1 MLGEDHP
8 HTLIS
13 AGNLANDLRCLG
25 EHQAAREL
33 DHDTLARLR
42 RVLGEDYPDTLTST
56 SNLAAALRALGNT
69 SSNMP
74 IISRKTS
81 HSA

>member
-1 MLGEDHP
+1 LGEY
-8 HTLIS
+8 
-13 AGNLANDLRCLG
+13 
-25 EHQAAREL
+25 QAAREL
-33 DHDTLARLR
+33 DQDTLARRR
-42 RVLGEDYPDTLTST
+42 RVFGDDHPGTLTST